1 MSDRGRETEAIR
13 TQSERTVHREHS
25 VPLYLTSSFV
35 FDTAEQGKALFSGE
49 ESGLVYSRYGNPNTD
64 ELVEKL
70 CRLEQADDGL
80 ATATGMAAM
89 FASIAGLVKTGD
101 HIVASRALFG
111 STVQILSAILPRWGV
126 ETTYVDPH
134 DLDQWRDAL
143 RPETRLL
150 FAETPSNPGLALID
164 IAALAEIAH
173 EKDLILSVDNC
184 FASPVIQR
192 PIVLG
197 ADLVTHSTT
206 KFMDG
211 QGRVL
216 GGAIVGR
223 QDLMADLRFF
233 VRQTG
238 PALSPFNA
246 WVVSKSLET
255 LHVRVERHC
264 ANALAIAE
272 HLEADGRVNWVRY
285 PFLASHPQHEL
296 ARRQM
301 TAGGGLVT
309 FEVPGGETGGM
320 EFLNALEMIT
330 RSSNL
335 GDTRSIA
342 THPATTT
349 HSRLTEEERR
359 RIGITPGTIRLSVG
373 LESVADIVADL
384 DRALVAGTR

>member
-1 MSDRGRETEAIR
+1 
-13 TQSERTVHREHS
+13 
-25 VPLYLTSSFV
+25 
-35 FDTAEQGKALFSGE
+35 
-49 ESGLVYSRYGNPNTD
+49 
-64 ELVEKL
+64 
-70 CRLEQADDGL
+70 
-80 ATATGMAAM
+80 
-89 FASIAGLVKTGD
+89 D